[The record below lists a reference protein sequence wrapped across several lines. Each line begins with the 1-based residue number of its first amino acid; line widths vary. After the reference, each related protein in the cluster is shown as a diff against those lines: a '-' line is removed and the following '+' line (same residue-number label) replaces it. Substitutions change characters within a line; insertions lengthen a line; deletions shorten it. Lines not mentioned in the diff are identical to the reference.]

1 MSLGIIDQF
10 GRDRTAPRPQMGE
23 RARRDLHIIV
33 EHGHALEAVL
43 RRALAYERQ
52 ERKFGGLPVV
62 LRKQL
67 EAAAAGKTA
76 GMPEPQLKL
85 KPGTRLMREWNGTMY
100 SVLVTAD
107 GFDFGGKTWRSLSM
121 IARHITGAHWSGPRF
136 FGLKRAKRS

>member
-1 MSLGIIDQF
+1 
-10 GRDRTAPRPQMGE
+10 MGWL
-23 RARRDLHIIV
+23 ANDLDSIA
-33 EHGHALEAVL
+33 ALEGAALASAWTEIFAAPIPKVAPSLL

-67 EAAAAGKTA
+67 EASAANKSAA
-76 GMPEPQLKL
+76 MPEPPLKL

-107 GFDFGGKTWRSLSM
+107 GFDFAGRTWGSLTL
-121 IARHITGAHWSGPRF
+121 IARQITGSHQSGPRF
-136 FGLKRAKRS
+136 FGLRRAKRS

>member
-1 MSLGIIDQF
+1 MGWITNDLDSIAALDGAALASVWTEVFAAPIPEVAPSL
-10 GRDRTAPRPQMGE
+10 
-23 RARRDLHIIV
+23 
-33 EHGHALEAVL
+33 L

-52 ERKFGGLPVV
+52 ERKFGGLSIV

-76 GMPEPQLKL
+76 AMPEPPLKL

-107 GFDFGGKTWRSLSM
+107 GFDFAGRAWSSLTM
-121 IARHITGAHWSGPRF
+121 IARQITGSHQSGPRF
-136 FGLKRAKRS
+136 FGLKRATRS

>member
-1 MSLGIIDQF
+1 
-10 GRDRTAPRPQMGE
+10 MGWL
-23 RARRDLHIIV
+23 ANDLDSIA
-33 EHGHALEAVL
+33 ALEGAALASAWTEMFAAPMPEVAPSLL

-52 ERKFGGLPVV
+52 ERKFGRLPVV

-76 GMPEPQLKL
+76 AMPEPPLKL

-100 SVLVTAD
+100 SVLVTAN
-107 GFDFGGKTWRSLSM
+107 GFDFAGRTCTSLTM
-121 IARHITGAHWSGPRF
+121 IARKITGAHQSGPRF

>member
-1 MSLGIIDQF
+1 
-10 GRDRTAPRPQMGE
+10 MGWL
-23 RARRDLHIIV
+23 ANDLDSIA
-33 EHGHALEAVL
+33 ALEGAALASAWMEMFAAPMPEVAPSLL

-52 ERKFGGLPVV
+52 ERKFGRLPVV

-76 GMPEPQLKL
+76 AMPEPPLKL

-100 SVLVTAD
+100 SVLVTTN
-107 GFDFGGKTWRSLSM
+107 GFDFAGRTCTSLTM
-121 IARHITGAHWSGPRF
+121 IARKITGAHQSGPRF

>member
-1 MSLGIIDQF
+1 MGWLGN
-10 GRDRTAPRPQMGE
+10 
-23 RARRDLHIIV
+23 DLDSIA
-33 EHGHALEAVL
+33 ALEGAALASAWTDVFAAPMPEVAPSLL

-52 ERKFGGLPVV
+52 ARKSGGLPVV

-67 EAAAAGKTA
+67 EAAAVSTTG
-76 GMPEPQLKL
+76 GMPEPPLKL

-107 GFDFGGKTWRSLSM
+107 GFDFAGRTWSSLTM
-121 IARHITGAHWSGPRF
+121 IARQITGAHQSGPRF

>member
-1 MSLGIIDQF
+1 
-10 GRDRTAPRPQMGE
+10 MGWL
-23 RARRDLHIIV
+23 ANDLDSIA
-33 EHGHALEAVL
+33 ALEGAALASAWMEMFAAPMPEVAPSLL

-52 ERKFGGLPVV
+52 ERKFGRLPVV

-76 GMPEPQLKL
+76 AMPEPPLKL

-100 SVLVTAD
+100 SVLVTAN
-107 GFDFGGKTWRSLSM
+107 GFDFAGRTCTSLTM
-121 IARHITGAHWSGPRF
+121 IARKITGAHQSGPRF

>member
-1 MSLGIIDQF
+1 MGWLANDLDSIAVLKVAALASAWTEMFVAPMPEVAPSL
-10 GRDRTAPRPQMGE
+10 
-23 RARRDLHIIV
+23 
-33 EHGHALEAVL
+33 L

-67 EAAAAGKTA
+67 EAVAASKTA
-76 GMPEPQLKL
+76 AMPEPPLKL

-100 SVLVTAD
+100 SVLVTAG
-107 GFDFGGKTWRSLSM
+107 GFDFAGRTWSSLTM
-121 IARHITGAHWSGPRF
+121 IARQITGAHQSGPRF

>member
-1 MSLGIIDQF
+1 MGWLGNDLESIASMEGAALASAWTNVFAAPMPEVAPSL
-10 GRDRTAPRPQMGE
+10 
-23 RARRDLHIIV
+23 
-33 EHGHALEAVL
+33 L
-43 RRALAYERQ
+43 RRALGYERQ
-52 ERKFGGLPVV
+52 ERKSGGLPVV

-67 EAAAAGKTA
+67 EAAAAGNTA
-76 GMPEPQLKL
+76 AMPEPPLKL

>member
-1 MSLGIIDQF
+1 
-10 GRDRTAPRPQMGE
+10 MGWL
-23 RARRDLHIIV
+23 ANDLDSIA
-33 EHGHALEAVL
+33 ALEGADLASAWTEIFAATMPEVAPSLL

-67 EAAAAGKTA
+67 EAAATNTTVA
-76 GMPEPQLKL
+76 MPEPPLKL
-85 KPGTRLMREWNGTMY
+85 KPGTRLMREWNGTKY

-107 GFDFGGKTWRSLSM
+107 GFDFAGRTWSSLTM
-121 IARHITGAHWSGPRF
+121 IARQITGAHQSGLRF

>member
-1 MSLGIIDQF
+1 
-10 GRDRTAPRPQMGE
+10 MGWL
-23 RARRDLHIIV
+23 ANDLDAIA
-33 EHGHALEAVL
+33 ALEGAALASVWAEMFGAPMPEVAPSLL

-52 ERKFGGLPVV
+52 ERKFGGLQVV

-67 EAAAAGKTA
+67 EAAAAGPTA
-76 GMPEPQLKL
+76 TMSEPPLKL

-107 GFDFGGKTWRSLSM
+107 GFDFAGRTWRSLTM
-121 IARHITGAHWSGPRF
+121 IARQITGAHQSGPRF